1 MAPSECPLGL
11 YIQPACLQHRYIR
24 HTNASHIFERPER
37 LRAVLLGVAAAV
49 AGLEQR
55 NTADDLA
62 SLLSSLSLVSPAQ
75 PTAHLHLVPA
85 PPLPPTPGT
94 ILLHHPAVQL
104 AHSPVPDAP
113 FPYIGPPSTGSSGAG
128 FPSSSYLRDLVKWAN
143 GAVDR
148 IKQTGC
154 EIPEGLGLNPGDL
167 YLGPGSIIAIEG
179 AIQTVCQA
187 VDHVVRKPKPVSI
200 KEEEPS
206 TPPVEGPADAPLFTK
221 AFCAIR
227 PPGHHCGEDAP
238 SGFCYVNN
246 VVIGALHGY
255 LQHDIDRA
263 IIIDFDLHHGN
274 GTQALV
280 MPLNA
285 ASYAD
290 DIQVKAGKPP
300 IIGQGGRRRR
310 GWKGFYGSVHDIYS
324 YPCEDGDLDLIRDAS
339 ISLAAHG
346 QYIENI
352 HLKPYTSEA
361 DFYERI
367 YPLYLALLDKA
378 KVFMEE
384 TEANPERTIVFI
396 SAGFDACEWEHQGMQ
411 RHDRRVPVSFYSRY
425 TRDIAAFADKYT
437 EGKVVSVL
445 EGGYS
450 DRALTS
456 AAMGHIVGMRGS
468 LPEGCDEW
476 WTEKEL
482 INLEKATK
490 KKRGGKLA
498 PLPAEFASQPHL
510 SRTHSLLAH
519 FEGVTSTESVAS
531 TATNTP
537 MGTRMTLRDRRRADE
552 AGGASVESTPG
563 SGGAKGGKGRA
574 AAAAVAAVAGTP
586 ATSKLKTSSRPIP
599 TDTPSVEP
607 ETNTVAPSHNYTPI
621 TDKTLETTQSSLEKS
636 VSGEKEMGDWIEE
649 AVKDITKMSLE
660 EHTSTPVPV
669 HEFKSQSFP
678 PLSHTPTTTTTT
690 TTLLPKII
698 LRIPARPTTDNTAEQ
713 RDPIP
718 PPSSQS
724 DQQPPLDIETQAR
737 SPSSE
742 AVTYNS
748 TVTAADLLN
757 HIAGGH

>member
-1 MAPSECPLGL
+1 M
-11 YIQPACLQHRYIR
+11 
-24 HTNASHIFERPER
+24 
-37 LRAVLLGVAAAV
+37 
-49 AGLEQR
+49 
-55 NTADDLA
+55 
-62 SLLSSLSLVSPAQ
+62 
-75 PTAHLHLVPA
+75 
-85 PPLPPTPGT
+85 
-94 ILLHHPAVQL
+94 
-104 AHSPVPDAP
+104 
-113 FPYIGPPSTGSSGAG
+113 
-128 FPSSSYLRDLVKWAN
+128 
-143 GAVDR
+143 
-148 IKQTGC
+148 
-154 EIPEGLGLNPGDL
+154 
-167 YLGPGSIIAIEG
+167 
-179 AIQTVCQA
+179 
-187 VDHVVRKPKPVSI
+187 
-200 KEEEPS
+200 
-206 TPPVEGPADAPLFTK
+206 
-221 AFCAIR
+221 
-227 PPGHHCGEDAP
+227 
-238 SGFCYVNN
+238 
-246 VVIGALHGY
+246 
-255 LQHDIDRA
+255 
-263 IIIDFDLHHGN
+263 
-274 GTQALV
+274 
-280 MPLNA
+280 
-285 ASYAD
+285 
-290 DIQVKAGKPP
+290 
-300 IIGQGGRRRR
+300 
-310 GWKGFYGSVHDIYS
+310 
-324 YPCEDGDLDLIRDAS
+324 
-339 ISLAAHG
+339 
-346 QYIENI
+346 
-352 HLKPYTSEA
+352 
-361 DFYERI
+361 
-367 YPLYLALLDKA
+367 
-378 KVFMEE
+378 
-384 TEANPERTIVFI
+384 
-396 SAGFDACEWEHQGMQ
+396 
-411 RHDRRVPVSFYSRY
+411 
-425 TRDIAAFADKYT
+425 
-437 EGKVVSVL
+437 
-445 EGGYS
+445 
-450 DRALTS
+450 
-456 AAMGHIVGMRGS
+456 
-468 LPEGCDEW
+468 
-476 WTEKEL
+476 
-482 INLEKATK
+482 EKATK

-599 TDTPSVEP
+599 TDTTSVEP

-621 TDKTLETTQSSLEKS
+621 TDKTLEITQSSLEKS

-724 DQQPPLDIETQAR
+724 DQQPPLNVEQPPLDIETQAR

>member
-1 MAPSECPLGL
+1 M
-11 YIQPACLQHRYIR
+11 
-24 HTNASHIFERPER
+24 
-37 LRAVLLGVAAAV
+37 
-49 AGLEQR
+49 
-55 NTADDLA
+55 
-62 SLLSSLSLVSPAQ
+62 
-75 PTAHLHLVPA
+75 
-85 PPLPPTPGT
+85 
-94 ILLHHPAVQL
+94 
-104 AHSPVPDAP
+104 
-113 FPYIGPPSTGSSGAG
+113 
-128 FPSSSYLRDLVKWAN
+128 
-143 GAVDR
+143 
-148 IKQTGC
+148 
-154 EIPEGLGLNPGDL
+154 
-167 YLGPGSIIAIEG
+167 
-179 AIQTVCQA
+179 
-187 VDHVVRKPKPVSI
+187 
-200 KEEEPS
+200 
-206 TPPVEGPADAPLFTK
+206 
-221 AFCAIR
+221 
-227 PPGHHCGEDAP
+227 
-238 SGFCYVNN
+238 
-246 VVIGALHGY
+246 
-255 LQHDIDRA
+255 
-263 IIIDFDLHHGN
+263 
-274 GTQALV
+274 
-280 MPLNA
+280 
-285 ASYAD
+285 
-290 DIQVKAGKPP
+290 
-300 IIGQGGRRRR
+300 
-310 GWKGFYGSVHDIYS
+310 
-324 YPCEDGDLDLIRDAS
+324 
-339 ISLAAHG
+339 
-346 QYIENI
+346 
-352 HLKPYTSEA
+352 
-361 DFYERI
+361 
-367 YPLYLALLDKA
+367 
-378 KVFMEE
+378 
-384 TEANPERTIVFI
+384 
-396 SAGFDACEWEHQGMQ
+396 
-411 RHDRRVPVSFYSRY
+411 
-425 TRDIAAFADKYT
+425 
-437 EGKVVSVL
+437 
-445 EGGYS
+445 
-450 DRALTS
+450 
-456 AAMGHIVGMRGS
+456 
-468 LPEGCDEW
+468 
-476 WTEKEL
+476 
-482 INLEKATK
+482 EKATK

-574 AAAAVAAVAGTP
+574 TAGAVAGTP

>member
-1 MAPSECPLGL
+1 MHPLGFAMSTTSSL
-11 YIQPACLQHRYIR
+11 ALFMVSIG
-24 HTNASHIFERPER
+24 FESLATRSR
-37 LRAVLLGVAAAV
+37 LIAVL
-49 AGLEQR
+49 
-55 NTADDLA
+55 
-62 SLLSSLSLVSPAQ
+62 
-75 PTAHLHLVPA
+75 
-85 PPLPPTPGT
+85 
-94 ILLHHPAVQL
+94 
-104 AHSPVPDAP
+104 
-113 FPYIGPPSTGSSGAG
+113 
-128 FPSSSYLRDLVKWAN
+128 
-143 GAVDR
+143 
-148 IKQTGC
+148 
-154 EIPEGLGLNPGDL
+154 
-167 YLGPGSIIAIEG
+167 
-179 AIQTVCQA
+179 
-187 VDHVVRKPKPVSI
+187 
-200 KEEEPS
+200 
-206 TPPVEGPADAPLFTK
+206 
-221 AFCAIR
+221 
-227 PPGHHCGEDAP
+227 
-238 SGFCYVNN
+238 
-246 VVIGALHGY
+246 GY

-300 IIGQGGRRRR
+300 VIGQGGKRRR
-310 GWKGFYGSVHDIYS
+310 GWKAFYGSVHDIYS

-352 HLKPYTSEA
+352 HLKPYSSEA

-378 KVFMEE
+378 RVFMEQ
-384 TEANPERTIVFI
+384 TEADPGRTIVFI

-476 WTEKEL
+476 WTEREL

-519 FEGVTSTESVAS
+519 FEGITVPDAVGS

-537 MGTRMTLRDRRRADE
+537 TGTTRMTLRDRKKADE
-552 AGGASVESTPG
+552 SGGASVDSTPG
-563 SGGAKGGKGRA
+563 YGGAKKGKGRPVA
-574 AAAAVAAVAGTP
+574 AAGGTP
-586 ATSKLKTSSRPIP
+586 ATSKLKTVASQHI
-599 TDTPSVEP
+599 DT
-607 ETNTVAPSHNYTPI
+607 AI
-621 TDKTLETTQSSLEKS
+621 TDDALGAQSSLEMG
-636 VSGEKEMGDWIEE
+636 VSGEKEMGDWIED
-649 AVKDITKMSLE
+649 AVKHMTKMSLGE
-660 EHTSTPVPV
+660 NASTPPV
-669 HEFKSQSFP
+669 HESKSTSPSP
-678 PLSHTPTTTTTT
+678 PSIQTTPTTTA
-690 TTLLPKII
+690 LPKII
-698 LRIPARPTTDNTAEQ
+698 LRIPVRPTTTDTAE
-713 RDPIP
+713 RPEP
-718 PPSSQS
+718 VLPSQS
-724 DQQPPLDIETQAR
+724 DQSPLDAETQAR
-737 SPSSE
+737 PPPSE
-742 AVTYNS
+742 TVTYNPA
-748 TVTAADLLN
+748 VTPTELL
-757 HIAGGH
+757 HRFSGGH